1 MIKTRQ
7 WWTVTSRQAIQPALF
22 VAVYDVTEDNALT
35 AISEWIEFVKKMGG
49 DINVP
54 GVLIANKT
62 DLTDLRVVTPKA
74 GMDLANTHGLHY
86 LETSVVSN
94 HRPLAQNN
102 NASTQFIGNN
112 CSIFSLF
119 SFFFS
124 YSERRQRRRGALFPP
139 GKRVVQALS
148 REGRRIQNVHGQLMT
163 KPKLQRTSRRMTKN
177 ALLWDRLAVQFPS
190 K

>member
-1 MIKTRQ
+1 
-7 WWTVTSRQAIQPALF
+7 
-22 VAVYDVTEDNALT
+22 VYDVTEDNSLT

-112 CSIFSLF
+112 CSICSLF
-119 SFFFS
+119 FFFFLFRKTAKAS
-124 YSERRQRRRGALFPP
+124 RSPFSTWQTSGTSSISRRQTDS
-139 GKRVVQALS
+139 KRTWSIDDQ
-148 REGRRIQNVHGQLMT
+148 T
-163 KPKLQRTSRRMTKN
+163 KTSTNFKTNDKKCTLVR
-177 ALLWDRLAVQFPS
+177 
-190 K
+190 